1 MLLCLLAACAISVA
15 GPPTASAQF
24 FYTLTCAKSSFLWGA
39 FTTSGCTTTSAFG
52 GNWAPMYM
60 PTYGKRI
67 FCLYLGAG
75 FGLYADGYCT
85 VPEIG
90 GPFMLFDPES
100 KTKIGGKTYAIKA
113 KISGLST
120 ETTCSEMSAKEPEVE
135 GGKEEK
141 GKEED
146 AHMRTKS
153 IEFNGC
159 KVVKPAGVCEVSS
172 KGSPAGT
179 IATGSVTG
187 ELVESSAGKLEY
199 LFAPTEG
206 TTFAELELKGTFC
219 TIKGTTIAGSMLT
232 SVGPENEESESG
244 TLKSEP
250 TNRAYKVGEKSGKAE
265 LKIGGE
271 PATITGTAT
280 EVMTLDSFEITE
292 TEDPELKGAKIPEET
307 IDFEEK

>member
-1 MLLCLLAACAISVA
+1 
-15 GPPTASAQF
+15 
-24 FYTLTCAKSSFLWGA
+24 
-39 FTTSGCTTTSAFG
+39 
-52 GNWAPMYM
+52 
-60 PTYGKRI
+60 
-67 FCLYLGAG
+67 
-75 FGLYADGYCT
+75 
-85 VPEIG
+85 
-90 GPFMLFDPES
+90 MLFDPES
-100 KTKIGGKTYAIKA
+100 KTKIAGKEYVIKA
-113 KISGLST
+113 KVSGIST
-120 ETTCSEMSAKEPEVE
+120 ETKCSEVKTNAPEVE

-146 AHMRTKS
+146 AHIRTKS
-153 IEFNGC
+153 IEFTGC
-159 KVVKPAGVCEVSS
+159 KVVKPEGVCEVSS
-172 KGSPAGT
+172 KGAPAGT
-179 IATGSVTG
+179 IATVGVTG
-187 ELVESSAGKLEY
+187 ELVESSEGKLEY
-199 LFAPTEG
+199 LLAPTEG

-219 TIKGTTIAGSMLT
+219 TIKGTTIAGTMLT

-250 TNRAYKVGEKSGKAE
+250 TNREYKVGEKTSKAE